1 MTRILSAVNQVLRH
15 LDSLHAYLAA
25 EVTSLQGVLFFLSLM
40 FAVVIGSL
48 VSHKVRLRKN
58 ECFILISLHF
68 LMEFFFASAI
78 NSTFGVQPMRCVSIL
93 ILIVIVVSSK
103 PEKNQVDQA
112 LSTHL
117 NS

>member
-1 MTRILSAVNQVLRH
+1 
-15 LDSLHAYLAA
+15 
-25 EVTSLQGVLFFLSLM
+25 
-40 FAVVIGSL
+40 
-48 VSHKVRLRKN
+48 
-58 ECFILISLHF
+58 
-68 LMEFFFASAI
+68 MEFFFASAI